1 MGVTLQFIQSN
12 VETSVMVESSSVAQ
26 ATPSRGVAAAG
37 VIEESEKK
45 AGQQMPKIT
54 SPHYTTQDTPLN
66 IGQSSCAILGF
77 SV

>member
-37 VIEESEKK
+37 TLRLSLSPRPALAPSAGESKHRSRCM
-45 AGQQMPKIT
+45 G
-54 SPHYTTQDTPLN
+54 
-66 IGQSSCAILGF
+66 
-77 SV
+77 